1 MHACIYTYA
10 HTRAHTKKIKNTV
23 MPAISYF
30 IDLITF
36 LRLAKQML
44 CWVVS
49 DYHFSAVLGYL
60 TFSFLS
66 DFS

>member
-1 MHACIYTYA
+1 
-10 HTRAHTKKIKNTV
+10 

-30 IDLITF
+30 VDWITF
-36 LRLAKQML
+36 LRLVKQTL
-44 CWVVS
+44 HWVVS

-66 DFS
+66 DSS